1 MVGLAMLGLLWELDN
16 GPDLLSDEPLLW
28 MKKGVKHNQTCEAR
42 ISEKHRCPDW
52 KGRFSKACT
61 GVISVTHSRQT
72 NLSLV
77 FPLSDTT
84 SWRWLSK
91 FPFTGILGFPGFPTC
106 LYIHLPWQILNSNR
120 DLWFQMV
127 LPNIFPDRSWLLVF
141 DTPPFSLSMTG
152 LLCFPCG
159 CQLILHPFPFNVKY
173 ITASFA
179 ALSSKTF
186 MWDSRSSTDQRL
198 LQALATCFSA
208 L

>member
-1 MVGLAMLGLLWELDN
+1 MKSAFNCTAESFVRLLSAVRSIAIFSDIFRPTMVGLAMLGLLWELDN

-61 GVISVTHSRQT
+61 GVISVTPSRQT
-72 NLSLV
+72 SLSLV

-106 LYIHLPWQILNSNR
+106 LYIHLPW
-120 DLWFQMV
+120 
-127 LPNIFPDRSWLLVF
+127 
-141 DTPPFSLSMTG
+141 
-152 LLCFPCG
+152 
-159 CQLILHPFPFNVKY
+159 
-173 ITASFA
+173 
-179 ALSSKTF
+179 
-186 MWDSRSSTDQRL
+186 
-198 LQALATCFSA
+198 
-208 L
+208 